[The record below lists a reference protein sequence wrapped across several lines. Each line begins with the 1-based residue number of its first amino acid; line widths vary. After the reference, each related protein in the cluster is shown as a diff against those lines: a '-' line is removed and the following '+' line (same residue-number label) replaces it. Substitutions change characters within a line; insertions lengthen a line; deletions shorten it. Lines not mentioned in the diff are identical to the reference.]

1 MYLFGIDWSEKQHWV
16 CIMTESG
23 KILSLFSIDHS
34 VSGFNRIEEERQK
47 LGVAA
52 EDCLVALETNH
63 HLLVDFL
70 WTRHYTIYVIP
81 PRAASRYRDR
91 YRQSGANSDAS
102 AAITLAHIL
111 RTDRDY
117 HRPWQ
122 PDQLLTRQIQAKVA
136 LIEDLRQSIQRL
148 GNQLRALLF
157 RYHPQTLELFSDLTA
172 PITLRFVLAYPTPQH
187 CRDLTLEQ
195 FQTFCRAHRYPHPS
209 RLPKLYACLQ
219 TPTPQPSPETVQ
231 AYQEEAQTL
240 AALVL
245 QTVQVREQAL
255 KRLKQLFAQHPDGFI
270 FASLPGAGQLLAP
283 ALLAKFGD
291 RRERFSSPNAVQA
304 LAGTCPVT
312 VQSGKKRL
320 IRFRQ
325 ACDKDFRRI
334 AQQFAVASVNQSAWA
349 AAYYQQVRPHCDSDS
364 HAYRCL
370 ANRWL
375 AIIWKMW
382 QSRQPYDEAYH
393 LRQRAQRRQP
403 RL

>member
-1 MYLFGIDWSEKQHWV
+1 MYLFGLDWSEKQHWV
-16 CIMTESG
+16 CIMTEAG

-34 VSGFNRIEEERQK
+34 LPGFNRIEEERQK

-52 EDCLVALETNH
+52 EECLVALETNY
-63 HLLVDFL
+63 HLLLDFL

-81 PRAASRYRDR
+81 PKAVNRYRDR
-91 YRQSGANSDAS
+91 YRQSGASTDASDAV
-102 AAITLAHIL
+102 TLAHIL
-111 RTDRDY
+111 RTDRDH

-122 PDQLLTRQIQAKVA
+122 PDHLLTRQIQTKVA
-136 LIEDLRQSIQRL
+136 LIEDLRRNIQRL
-148 GNQLRALLF
+148 GNQLRALLL
-157 RYHPQTLELFSDLTA
+157 RYHPQTLELFSNLTI
-172 PITLRFVLAYPTPQH
+172 PIALQFVLAYPTPQH
-187 CRDLTLEQ
+187 CKHLTPEQ
-195 FQTFCRAHRYPHPS
+195 WRVFCRKHRYPRPS
-209 RLPKLYACLQ
+209 HIPQLYARLQ
-219 TPTPQPSPETVQ
+219 TAVPQPTSETIQ
-231 AYQEEAQTL
+231 ACQEDAQTL
-240 AALVL
+240 ARLTL
-245 QTVQVREQAL
+245 QMVQARRQAL
-255 KRLKQLFAQHPDGFI
+255 KCLTALFASHPDSFI

-291 RRERFSSPNAVQA
+291 RPERFSSANEVQA

-312 VQSGKKRL
+312 KQSGKKRVV
-320 IRFRQ
+320 RFRRD
-325 ACDKDFRRI
+325 CDKDFRRI
-334 AQQFAVASVNQSAWA
+334 AQQLAVASVSQSAWA

-403 RL
+403 RS